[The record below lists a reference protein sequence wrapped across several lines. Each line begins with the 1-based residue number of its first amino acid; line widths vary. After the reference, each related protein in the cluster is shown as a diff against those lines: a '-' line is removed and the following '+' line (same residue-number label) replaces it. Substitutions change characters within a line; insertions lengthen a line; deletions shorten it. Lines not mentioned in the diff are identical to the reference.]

1 MRALVPRRKSL
12 EGVFAFNDL
21 KKAAR
26 AELEKICVWQSYNPY
41 AQIVEQHDQSNSV
54 YFVASGRVRV
64 VVYSSLG
71 KIVTFRTLE
80 SGQMFGE
87 IAAIDGKVR
96 SSSVEALE
104 VSLIAKITANT
115 FWALIDSEPEFRN
128 FVIQHLNQLVRSLS
142 SRVYEFSTLSLQNRV
157 HAEILRLAWSSRT
170 NDNSAVIQQMPTH
183 AELASRISTNR
194 EAVTRELNRLAEIG
208 LIEKIGTK
216 LHIKQFEQLVRL
228 VEDATG
234 ESSHLHID

>member
-1 MRALVPRRKSL
+1 MPISKTL
-12 EGVFAFNDL
+12 EGVVAFNEL
-21 KKAAR
+21 KKATR
-26 AELEKICVWQSYNPY
+26 AEIEKICIWQSYDPY

-54 YFVASGRVRV
+54 YFITSGRVRV
-64 VVYSSLG
+64 VIFSSSG

-96 SSSVEALE
+96 SSSIEALE
-104 VSLIAKITANT
+104 ACMIAKISKKT
-115 FWALIDSEPEFRN
+115 FWALIDSEPAFRN

-157 HAEILRLAWSSRT
+157 HAEILRLAWPTKSNNNTAIIR
-170 NDNSAVIQQMPTH
+170 QMPTH
-183 AELASRISTNR
+183 AEIASRVSTNR
-194 EAVTRELNRLAEIG
+194 EAVTRELNRLSEIG
-208 LIEKIGTK
+208 LVEKDGTT

-228 VEDATG
+228 VEVATG
-234 ESSHLHID
+234 ESSHLHMD